1 LCFAIVDHSP
11 VDDKRTTVLVSV
23 PVVVTV
29 LPDNNRFTTIAAVPI
44 PIVVTVTVTVT
55 ITVTFTYGH
64 AMGAYTDSDVF
75 RCSRNCAAKTHYGG
89 YYYVLDH

>member
-11 VDDKRTTVLVSV
+11 VDDDRTTVLVSV
-23 PVVVTV
+23 PIVVTV
-29 LPDNNRFTTIAAVPI
+29 LPDNNRFITIAAVPI
-44 PIVVTVTVTVT
+44 PIVFTVTIA

-64 AMGAYTDSDVF
+64 AMRTYTDSDIF

-89 YYYVLDH
+89 YHYCVLDH

>member
-11 VDDKRTTVLVSV
+11 VDDKGTTVLVSV

-44 PIVVTVTVTVT
+44 PIVVTVTIA
-55 ITVTFTYGH
+55 ITVAFTYGH

-89 YYYVLDH
+89 YYYCVLDH